1 MTSCEIQSNPMNKS
15 ACYIYIY
22 IHSIYTVYCVY
33 INIQYMAGFDIEL
46 QHCNHNHSL
55 DHSDDSTTSG
65 AVELRHADF
74 QDVTKD
80 LELNSR
86 L

>member
-1 MTSCEIQSNPMNKS
+1 
-15 ACYIYIY
+15 
-22 IHSIYTVYCVY
+22 
-33 INIQYMAGFDIEL
+33 MAGFDIEL